1 MATQRS
7 RYKAPA
13 AATTAEGW
21 TLERITPPSRLHGAN
36 GLRTG
41 PDGRIYVAQVAG
53 SQISAIDPDTG
64 EIETI
69 SAMGGDIVAPD
80 DLVFDEAGNIYATE
94 ITEGRVTMLRP
105 DGTTEVVYGESPVA
119 NPITYYQGRLISGEC
134 RPGGRIME
142 LDRHGGAPRII
153 LDDAPMPNAFT
164 VGPDGKL
171 YFPAMA
177 TNQIM
182 RVSLDGGAPEVVA
195 SDLGLPDSVKFD
207 PKGFIVST
215 QAASG
220 QVLRIDPRT
229 GEKTVLADIGPGLD
243 NCTFV
248 GDRLFVSAIPGSI
261 HEIVAPGDARPLI
274 PGGLQWPLGL
284 AAADDGTVFVADG
297 GFTYLLAP
305 GGTLQLAGMLF
316 TPGFPGFTRGVA
328 VAGPGEYV
336 VTTSNG
342 EVARFWPAEQRHEV
356 LTSGYD
362 ILMDVAIAPGGAIVF
377 AEKAGGRLLSWDKAG
392 ETVLASGLDK
402 PMGVA
407 IGDDG
412 ACYVA
417 EMGRGRVLKVAG
429 GRTETLVDG
438 LRQPEGLAFSRGTLF
453 VIDVLSKEL
462 LAIDPAT
469 GRRSIVAANLPVG
482 APPGVVPKLLG
493 AVGTLAGPMPHFS
506 GLAVGTDG
514 TLYVAGDAEGSVL
527 AIRPA

>member
-1 MATQRS
+1 MATMS
-7 RYKAPA
+7 RYRAPA
-13 AATTAEGW
+13 AAATAEGW
-21 TLERITPPSRLHGAN
+21 TLERLTPPSRLHGAN

-53 SQISAIDPDTG
+53 SQISAVDPDTG

-69 SAMGGDIVAPD
+69 SGMGGAIVGPDDIVFD
-80 DLVFDEAGNIYATE
+80 DEGNIYATE

-105 DGTTEVVYGESPVA
+105 NGTTEVVYGESPVA

-142 LDRHGGAPRII
+142 LDRHGGSPRII

-164 VGPDGKL
+164 VGPDGLL
-171 YFPAMA
+171 YFPAMM

-182 RVSLDGGAPEVVA
+182 RVSLDGGPPEVVA

-207 PKGFIVST
+207 AQGFIIST

-220 QVLRIDPRT
+220 QVLRIDPRN
-229 GEKTVLADIGPGLD
+229 GDRQVLADIGPGLD

-284 AAADDGTVFVADG
+284 AAGEDDTLFVADG
-297 GFTYLLAP
+297 GFTYLLP
-305 GGTLQLAGMLF
+305 SGGTLQLAGMLF
-316 TPGFPGFTRGVA
+316 SPGFPGFTRGVA

-356 LTSGYD
+356 VASGYD
-362 ILMDVAIAPGGAIVF
+362 ILMGVAIAAGGTIVF
-377 AEKAGGRLLSWDKAG
+377 AEKAGGRLLSWTSAG
-392 ETVLASGLDK
+392 ETVLASGLDG

-407 IGDDG
+407 VDG
-412 ACYVA
+412 AGTCYVA
-417 EMGRGRVLKVAG
+417 ESGKGRVLKVAG
-429 GRTETLVDG
+429 GHTETLIDG
-438 LRQPEGLAFSRGTLF
+438 LGRPEGLAFSGGILH
-453 VIDVLSKEL
+453 VIDILTKDL
-462 LAIDPAT
+462 IACDTAT
-469 GRRSIVAANLPVG
+469 GRRNVVASNLPVG
-482 APPGVVPKLLG
+482 APPGVVPKFLG
-493 AVGTLAGPMPHFS
+493 AVGTLAGPMPPFC
-506 GLAVGTDG
+506 GLAAGADG
-514 TLYVAGDAEGSVL
+514 TVYVAADADGSVL
-527 AIRPA
+527 AVRRA